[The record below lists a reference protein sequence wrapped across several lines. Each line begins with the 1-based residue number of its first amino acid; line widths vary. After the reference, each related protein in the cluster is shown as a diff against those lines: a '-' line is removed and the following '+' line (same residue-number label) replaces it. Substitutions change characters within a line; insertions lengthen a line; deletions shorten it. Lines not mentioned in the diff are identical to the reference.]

1 MKNVIDKIFPKVSY
15 AGACEAGIMMTF
27 AVAGYWYALAALR
40 K

>member
-1 MKNVIDKIFPKVSY
+1 MKNVIDKIMPKVSY
-15 AGACEAGIMMTF
+15 DVACEAGLMMVM